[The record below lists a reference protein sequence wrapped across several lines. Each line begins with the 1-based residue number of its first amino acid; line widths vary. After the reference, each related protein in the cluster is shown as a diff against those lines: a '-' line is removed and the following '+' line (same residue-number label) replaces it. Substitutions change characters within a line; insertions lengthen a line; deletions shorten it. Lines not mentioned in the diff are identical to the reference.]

1 MTSTPIVTNSAA
13 SQTGNA
19 SMKARATTRD
29 EEELSALPELFAF
42 ADLFSQVAADPPP
55 LPPAGESGA
64 KAAEPGAPS
73 EVGVEVE
80 VEFSALQ
87 MAATHSAWFG
97 EQAAAPA
104 SEPLVPR
111 APGLVIRQ
119 SDGAMLRQTQ
129 ADGPMPRQIQAGA
142 ISIPNPL
149 GNAADGPA
157 SVPAPAISQ
166 RGGEV
171 SEVAAQL
178 AAATRDSATP
188 SDTAATSQVEALRF
202 AAAMLRGADRG
213 AVERPAP
220 TPPAK
225 GRSAV
230 AGEANPP
237 VASSQGPTAKVQASL
252 SALQAVLSGG
262 GSNPDTVSR
271 PAGGMADEARD
282 AIRDTIKE
290 AGISSVRQ
298 ETHFAPASHT
308 PLQQIVQRI
317 TQDLQSPAR
326 GVDPTAN
333 PLPDAKMPVR
343 VLHLQLDPPQLGP
356 MTIRISM
363 QHDALRIQLE
373 TSNYDTARLI
383 HNDREGLS
391 RMLRA
396 AGYAVDGLNVQVTP
410 ADRGS
415 AGQQPAPNYSSGQTP
430 DQQPGWRQPQ
440 PQSDGRQSDRGW
452 RNDAQPQEG
461 PGRGQDRGPAQSQT
475 GRTRG
480 VYL

>member
-29 EEELSALPELFAF
+29 EEELSALPEFFAF

-55 LPPAGESGA
+55 PPAGGDSGA
-64 KAAEPGAPS
+64 KTAEPAPPS

-80 VEFSALQ
+80 AEFSALQ

-97 EQAAAPA
+97 EQAATPA

-111 APGLVIRQ
+111 VSGLIIRQ
-119 SDGAMLRQTQ
+119 ADSAMLRQTQ
-129 ADGPMPRQIQAGA
+129 TGA
-142 ISIPNPL
+142 TSIPNLL
-149 GNAADGPA
+149 GVDGSA
-157 SVPAPAISQ
+157 SVPVPAIPQ

-171 SEVAAQL
+171 SQVAAQL

-188 SDTAATSQVEALRF
+188 NDTAATSQVEALRF

-213 AVERPAP
+213 AVDQRPAP
-220 TPPAK
+220 NPAVK
-225 GRSAV
+225 GRA
-230 AGEANPP
+230 AATGEANPP
-237 VASSQGPTAKVQASL
+237 TASGQGPTAKVQASL

-262 GSNPDTVSR
+262 GSNPDTISE
-271 PAGGMADEARD
+271 PASGLADQARD

-290 AGISSVRQ
+290 AGISSIRQ

-308 PLQQIVQRI
+308 PLQQIAQRI
-317 TQDLQSPAR
+317 TQEMQSSGR

-333 PLPDAKMPVR
+333 PLLDAKMPLR

-363 QHDALRIQLE
+363 QHEALRIQLE

-415 AGQQPAPNYSSGQTP
+415 AGQQPGPNYSPSHTP